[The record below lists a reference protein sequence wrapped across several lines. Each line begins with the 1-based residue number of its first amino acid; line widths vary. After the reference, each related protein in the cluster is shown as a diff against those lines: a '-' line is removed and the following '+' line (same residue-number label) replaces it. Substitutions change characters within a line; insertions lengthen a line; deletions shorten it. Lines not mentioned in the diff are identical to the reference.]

1 MISTAQQSS
10 DWMIP
15 SRMNQTTRIATGEA
29 DQAGLAALE
38 AQVARDL
45 ETLNLP
51 PKNWVPPLLRDGTAV
66 LDAVVIGAGM
76 NGIAAAGSLI
86 FKGLPNIAL
95 LEAAAPGQEGPWCTT
110 ARMDTLRSPKT
121 LPGPCFGIPSLT
133 FRAWYVASFG
143 VEAWDG
149 LYKIFNRTWQDYL
162 GWVQRVLK
170 LPLSHFSRVTRIEP
184 ADGLLRLTVEQP
196 EGERHLLARHVVM
209 ATGRAGAGGLDLPD
223 FVDRALFPDLA
234 ALAPQPIDFE
244 ALRGKSIGIIGG
256 GASAWDNAAT
266 ALERGAARVDVY
278 VRRAVLP
285 QVNKGRGSTGPHYH
299 NAYDALSDEEKW
311 KLAVYL
317 HDEQS
322 PVPHETVH
330 RALRQERFHIH
341 MATPTRAARRDG
353 DRVAIE
359 LGGENAR
366 VERHDFLIVA
376 TGFSVDPMRVPELG
390 EFAPHARRWIDVVGD
405 APPALRRREIE
416 TFPVLGAGFALQPRD
431 ASAPPELGRIHLV
444 NYGAHLSHG
453 GIASDIP
460 GVMVAGERVADAIL
474 RAIFVQEFPT
484 IRQALVEYDEPELL
498 GTPFHVPKY
507 DGANL

>member
-1 MISTAQQSS
+1 
-10 DWMIP
+10 
-15 SRMNQTTRIATGEA
+15 MNQTTRIATA
-29 DQAGLAALE
+29 APDQAGLAALE

-45 ETLNLP
+45 EMLNLP
-51 PKNWVPPLLRDGTAV
+51 PKNWVPPLVRGGSAV

-86 FKGLPNIAL
+86 FKGMPNITV
-95 LEAAAPGQEGPWCTT
+95 LEAAAPGHEGPWCTT

-143 VEAWDG
+143 AEAWEA

-162 GWVQRVLK
+162 GWLQRVLK
-170 LPLSHFSRVTRIEP
+170 LPVTHFSRVTRIEP

-196 EGERHLLARHVVM
+196 EGARTVLARHVVM

-266 ALERGAARVDVY
+266 ALERGAARTDLY

-299 NAYDALSDEEKW
+299 HGLEALSNEEKW

-317 HDEQS
+317 YDEQA

-330 RALRQERFHIH
+330 RALRQPGFHIH
-341 MATPTRAARRDG
+341 LATPTRWARREG
-353 DRVAIE
+353 NQVVVAV
-359 LGGENAR
+359 GGENPR
-366 VERHDFLIVA
+366 EERHDFLIVA

-390 EFAPHARRWIDVVGD
+390 DIAPHVRRWIDVIGD
-405 APPALRRREIE
+405 VPPELRRREIE
-416 TFPVLGAGFALQPRD
+416 TFPVLGPGFELRPRD
-431 ASAPPELGRIHLV
+431 ASAPPELEKIHLV

-460 GVMVAGERVADAIL
+460 GVMVAGERVAEAVL
-474 RAIFVQEFPT
+474 RALFLAEFPA
-484 IRQALVEYDEPELL
+484 IRQALVEYDEPELI
-498 GTPFHVPKY
+498 GTPFHVPKN
-507 DGANL
+507 GVTE

>member
-1 MISTAQQSS
+1 
-10 DWMIP
+10 
-15 SRMNQTTRIATGEA
+15 MNQTMRIATPPP

-38 AQVARDL
+38 AQVAVDL
-45 ETLNLP
+45 EMLNLP
-51 PKNWVPPLLRDGTAV
+51 PKNWVPPLVRDGVAV

-86 FKGLPNIAL
+86 FKGMPNVAV

-143 VEAWDG
+143 VESWEA

-162 GWVQRVLK
+162 GWLQRVLK
-170 LPLSHFSRVTRIEP
+170 LPVTHFSRVTRISP

-196 EGERHLLARHVVM
+196 EGTQTFLARHVVM
-209 ATGRAGAGGLDLPD
+209 ATGRAGTGGLDLPD

-266 ALERGAARVDVY
+266 ALERGAARADLY

-285 QVNKGRGSTGPHYH
+285 QVNKGRGSTGPHFH
-299 NAYDALSDEEKW
+299 HGWEAIPVAEKW
-311 KLAVYL
+311 KLNVYL
-317 HDEQS
+317 YDQQA

-330 RALRQERFHIH
+330 RALRQPGFHIH
-341 MATPTRAARRDG
+341 LATPTRSARRDG
-353 DRVAIE
+353 NEVVISV
-359 LGGENAR
+359 GGENPR
-366 VERHDFLIVA
+366 EERHDYLIVA
-376 TGFSVDPMRVPELG
+376 TGFAVNPAHVPELT
-390 EFAPHARRWIDVVGD
+390 EFADHIARWIDVIGEV
-405 APPALRRREIE
+405 PPELRRAEIE
-416 TFPVLGAGFALQPRD
+416 NFPFLGPGFELQPRG
-431 ASAPPELGRIHLV
+431 ASAPPELQRIHLV
-444 NYGAHLSHG
+444 NYGAHVSHG

-460 GVMVAGERVADAIL
+460 GVVVAGERVAEAVL
-474 RAIFVQEFPT
+474 RSLFVEEFSA

-498 GTPFHVPKY
+498 GTPFHVPKS
-507 DGANL
+507 